1 LASRNAQFRERGIG
15 AALVAPLVRLA
26 WAAAVLVG
34 LLVAAWCVDGVFV
47 FHVWPEGVEHLRAIL
62 AEDLARVAQLGGD
75 NPLLTEVAIGTA
87 NALYAVLFELTGI
100 HEMGM
105 RFAEGSALSIPDTI
119 TRSAYFAHRE
129 GIEVAM
135 VGTQLFG
142 VRIAL
147 LLAGVPLIGLCCV
160 AAAADGLVLRAIRRH
175 CGGRESAS
183 LYHRAK
189 HLQILLAATLL
200 SAELLTPFS
209 IDPRWYWC
217 PIAGLMAMAAQVQ
230 CRYYKKHL

>member
-1 LASRNAQFRERGIG
+1 MASRNAQIRERGIG

-26 WAAAVLVG
+26 CGAAVLVG

-75 NPLLTEVAIGTA
+75 NPFLTEVAIGTA

-105 RFAEGSALSIPDTI
+105 RFAQGPALSIPDTI
-119 TRSAYFAHRE
+119 TRSAYFVYRE
-129 GIEVAM
+129 GIEVVM

-142 VRIAL
+142 VRVAL
-147 LLAGVPLIGLCCV
+147 LGSGVPLLALIYVV
-160 AAAADGLVLRAIRRH
+160 ALVDGLVQRAVRRAS
-175 CGGRESAS
+175 GGRESSS

-189 HLQILLAATLL
+189 YLQILGAAGVLALVLL
-200 SAELLTPFS
+200 LPISA
-209 IDPRWYWC
+209 DPRWVGV
-217 PIAGLMAMAAQVQ
+217 PAIVLIALAARVQ
-230 CRYYKKHL
+230 GSFYKKHL

>member
-15 AALVAPLVRLA
+15 AALVAPLVKFA
-26 WAAAVLVG
+26 GASAVLGG

-47 FHVWPEGVEHLRAIL
+47 CHVWPEGVDHLRAIL

-75 NPLLTEVAIGTA
+75 NPFLTEVAIGTA
-87 NALYAVLFELTGI
+87 NALYAVFFEMTGI

-105 RFAEGSALSIPDTI
+105 RFADRAVLSIPDTI

-129 GIEVAM
+129 GVEVAM

-142 VRIAL
+142 VRIAVL
-147 LLAGVPLIGLCCV
+147 FMGVPLIGLCY
-160 AAAADGLVLRAIRRH
+160 AAAATDGLVLRAIRRN

-189 HLQILLAATLL
+189 HLQILLAAFLL
-200 SAELLTPFS
+200 SAELLAPFS

-217 PIAGLMAMAAQVQ
+217 PLAGLMAAAAQVQ
-230 CRYYKKHL
+230 WRYYKKHL

>member
-1 LASRNAQFRERGIG
+1 MASRNAQFRERGIG

-26 WAAAVLVG
+26 CAAAVLMG
-34 LLVAAWCVDGVFV
+34 LLLAAWCVDGVFV

-75 NPLLTEVAIGTA
+75 NLLLTEVAIGTA

-105 RFAEGSALSIPDTI
+105 RFAEATSLSIPDTI
-119 TRSAYFAHRE
+119 TRSAYLAHRE

-142 VRIAL
+142 VRVAL
-147 LLAGVPLIGLCCV
+147 LGSGVPFLVLIYVV
-160 AAAADGLVLRAIRRH
+160 ALVDGLVQRAVRRAS
-175 CGGRESAS
+175 GGRESSS

-189 HLQILLAATLL
+189 YLQILGAAGVLALVLL
-200 SAELLTPFS
+200 LPISA
-209 IDPRWYWC
+209 DPRWVGL
-217 PIAGLMAMAAQVQ
+217 PATFLMALAARVQ
-230 CRYYKKHL
+230 GSYYKKHL

>member
-1 LASRNAQFRERGIG
+1 MASRNAQFRERGIG

-62 AEDLARVAQLGGD
+62 AEDLARVAKLGGD
-75 NPLLTEVAIGTA
+75 NPLLSEVAIGTA
-87 NALYAVLFELTGI
+87 NALYTVLFEVTGI

-105 RFAEGSALSIPDTI
+105 RFAEGEALSIPDTI
-119 TRSAYFAHRE
+119 TRSAYLAHRE

-147 LLAGVPLIGLCCV
+147 LGSSVPLLALV
-160 AAAADGLVLRAIRRH
+160 YLAALVDGLVQRVIRRSS
-175 CGGRESAS
+175 GGRESSS

-189 HLQILLAATLL
+189 YLQILMVAGALALVLL
-200 SAELLTPFS
+200 LPISV
-209 IDPRWYWC
+209 DPRW
-217 PIAGLMAMAAQVQ
+217 AGLPATVLIALAARVQ
-230 CRYYKKHL
+230 GNFYKKHL